1 MDETSLNQRIMRY
14 AQVSK
19 TGIGLLA
26 RLIGQQY
33 LGVNIDRT
41 KHAAQLRLA
50 LGEIKGPLMKI
61 AQMVSTIPE
70 ALPPEYI
77 EEFRQLQSNAPS
89 MGWPFVKR
97 RMAHE
102 LGPDWAQKFQ
112 HFKKEAGFAASLGQV
127 HQAMTHDGQKLAL
140 KLQYPQMDD
149 AVEVDL
155 KQFKMIL
162 SLYHMYDKTIV
173 TDEAFLEISDRLRE
187 ELDYIQE
194 AKHMAYYRFMLKD
207 EKDIHLPDYYPEFST
222 KRLLAMSWLEGRKI
236 MSFTDASQETRNK
249 IAHTLFKAWYIP
261 FYQYGIIHGDPHLG
275 NYTIQEDLSLN
286 LLEFGCIRVFPASF
300 AKGVIHLYH
309 ALLTQNN
316 DLAVH
321 AYESWGFKNLT
332 NDLIEILNQW
342 AGFLYGPLLE
352 DRVRP
357 IQEIKQKGI
366 YGSEI
371 ASKVHKELKRL
382 GGITPPREFVFMD
395 RAALGLGSVFMHL
408 NADINW
414 YQLFNALTQDFDEA
428 QVNARQKELLDLNN
442 F

>member
-102 LGPDWAQKFQ
+102 LGPDWVQKFQ
-112 HFKKEAGFAASLGQV
+112 HFEKEAGFAASLGQV
-127 HQAMTHDGQKLAL
+127 HQAITHDGQKLAL

-162 SLYHMYDKTIV
+162 SLYHLYDKTIV
-173 TDEAFLEISDRLRE
+173 TDEAFLEIADRLRE

-286 LLEFGCIRVFPASF
+286 LLDFGCIRVFPASF
-300 AKGVIHLYH
+300 AKGVIDLYH

-321 AYESWGFKNLT
+321 AYESWGFKNLS
-332 NDLIEILNQW
+332 NDLIEVLNQW

-357 IQEIKQKGI
+357 IQETKQKGI

-414 YQLFNALTQDFDEA
+414 YQLFNALTQDFNENLVDT
-428 QVNARQKELLDLNN
+428 RQKELLDIVK
-442 F
+442 

>member
-33 LGVNIDRT
+33 LGVTIDRT
-41 KHAAQLRLA
+41 KHAAQLRQA

-112 HFKKEAGFAASLGQV
+112 HFEKEASFAASLGQV
-127 HQAMTHDGQKLAL
+127 HQAMMHEGQKLAL

-149 AVEVDL
+149 AVEADL

-162 SLYHMYDKTIV
+162 SLYHLYDKTIV

-207 EKDIHLPDYYPEFST
+207 ESDIHLPEHYPEFST

-236 MSFTDASQETRNK
+236 MSFVDAPQEIRNK
-249 IAHTLFKAWYIP
+249 IAHRLFKAWYIP

-286 LLEFGCIRVFPASF
+286 LLDFGCIRIFPASF
-300 AKGVIHLYH
+300 AKGVIDLYH

-321 AYESWGFKNLT
+321 AYESWGFKNLS
-332 NDLIEILNQW
+332 NDLIEVLNQW

-352 DRVRP
+352 DRERP
-357 IQEIKQKGI
+357 IQETKEKGI

-408 NADINW
+408 KADINW

-428 QVNARQKELLDLNN
+428 QVNARQKELLAK

>member
-1 MDETSLNQRIMRY
+1 
-14 AQVSK
+14 
-19 TGIGLLA
+19 
-26 RLIGQQY
+26 
-33 LGVNIDRT
+33 
-41 KHAAQLRLA
+41 
-50 LGEIKGPLMKI
+50 
-61 AQMVSTIPE
+61 
-70 ALPPEYI
+70 
-77 EEFRQLQSNAPS
+77 
-89 MGWPFVKR
+89 
-97 RMAHE
+97 
-102 LGPDWAQKFQ
+102 
-112 HFKKEAGFAASLGQV
+112 
-127 HQAMTHDGQKLAL
+127 
-140 KLQYPQMDD
+140 
-149 AVEVDL
+149 
-155 KQFKMIL
+155 
-162 SLYHMYDKTIV
+162 
-173 TDEAFLEISDRLRE
+173 DRLRE

-207 EKDIHLPDYYPEFST
+207 ESDIHLPDYYPEFST

-286 LLEFGCIRVFPASF
+286 LLDFGCIRIFPASF
-300 AKGVIHLYH
+300 AKGVIDLYH

-321 AYESWGFKNLT
+321 AYESWGFKNLS

-357 IQEIKQKGI
+357 IQETKQKGI